1 MRSLSTRAAGFIILV
16 LGLWGGLVPFIGPY
30 FHFALGPDKS
40 WTWTSGRFFLS
51 VLPGAVAALGGLI
64 LIGAGPR
71 GSARLGALLALAA
84 GIWFAI
90 GPDVS
95 LLWTTS
101 GAQGVAHGSKHVR
114 ILEMLAYHSLLG
126 TIIAALGAYAFPRF
140 SASRAAADAGM
151 AAAPTTAYRAPR
163 RAPEVPRVRER
174 PVPPELGR
182 EERVREEPVR
192 DEPVRGAPVRE
203 QPVGDAPVREEPATV
218 RQEPVRD
225 EVADES
231 RGTTADEPPT
241 ASVDEPRGARADAAP
256 AAGAVE
262 PPTAAAAGP
271 RAEAAEE
278 PQAAMPGQ
286 APTVAHGDEAPTVA
300 QSGEAPTVA
309 QSDPATEA
317 ATPAPTA
324 ATEQEGA
331 PNARRRRSGGLLSPF
346 LRR

>member
-1 MRSLSTRAAGFIILV
+1 MRSLSTRAAGLIILV

-114 ILEMLAYHSLLG
+114 ILEMLAYHTLLG

-140 SASRAAADAGM
+140 SASRAAAADAGM
-151 AAAPTTAYRAPR
+151 VAAPATAYQTPR

-182 EERVREEPVR
+182 EERVHDEPMREEPVH
-192 DEPVRGAPVRE
+192 
-203 QPVGDAPVREEPATV
+203 EEPATV

-225 EVADES
+225 EVVDEPRGATADEAPTAAAEEPPTAAAGEAPTAAAAAERPS
-231 RGTTADEPPT
+231 VSADEPPT
-241 ASVDEPRGARADAAP
+241 ARA
-256 AAGAVE
+256 G
-262 PPTAAAAGP
+262 
-271 RAEAAEE
+271 E
-278 PQAAMPGQ
+278 PQAA
-286 APTVAHGDEAPTVA
+286 TTDEAPTVA
-300 QSGEAPTVA
+300 QT
-309 QSDPATEA
+309 DPATEA
-317 ATPAPTA
+317 ATPPPTA
-324 ATEQEGA
+324 APEQQAA
-331 PNARRRRSGGLLSPF
+331 PNARRRRRGGLLSPF

>member
-1 MRSLSTRAAGFIILV
+1 MRSLSTRTAGLIILV

-51 VLPGAVAALGGLI
+51 VLPGIVAALGGLI

-101 GAQGVAHGSKHVR
+101 GAEGVAHGSKHVR

-126 TIIAALGAYAFPRF
+126 TIIAALGGYAFPRF
-140 SASRAAADAGM
+140 SASRVAAADAGM
-151 AAAPTTAYRAPR
+151 AAAPTTAYRTPR
-163 RAPEVPRVRER
+163 SAPEVPRVRER
-174 PVPPELGR
+174 PVPPELGH
-182 EERVREEPVR
+182 EERVR
-192 DEPVRGAPVRE
+192 DEPVL
-203 QPVGDAPVREEPATV
+203 EEPATV

-225 EVADES
+225 QVADEP
-231 RGTTADEPPT
+231 RGAMADEPPT
-241 ASVDEPRGARADAAP
+241 APADEPRGAIADEAPTAA
-256 AAGAVE
+256 AE
-262 PPTAAAAGP
+262 PPTATADEPRAAA
-271 RAEAAEE
+271 AAEPPATTPE
-278 PQAAMPGQ
+278 E
-286 APTVAHGDEAPTVA
+286 APTVAH
-300 QSGEAPTVA
+300 
-309 QSDPATEA
+309 SDPATEA

-324 ATEQEGA
+324 ATEQEPA
-331 PNARRRRSGGLLSPF
+331 PTARRRRSGGLLSPF